1 MRWAPCPQMC
11 EPNKQAMEHTKE
23 KGSNR
28 KSRDASLSRE
38 YATAAGTFAAPAWIL
53 DVPLETVTVIATFL
67 FVGYVSSV
75 LFNRLAGIRRL
86 SHESPKWIGFVQS
99 VVLGTAL
106 GLAGASGHEYFDAVG
121 IGGAALAGLILSL
134 MDTGWRQRWS
144 ERQIYREMLL
154 SGQPET

>member
-1 MRWAPCPQMC
+1 MKDP
-11 EPNKQAMEHTKE
+11 EE
-23 KGSNR
+23 KVNHR
-28 KSRDASLSRE
+28 KSRDASLARD
-38 YATAAGTFAAPAWIL
+38 YAAAAGTFAAPAWIL
-53 DVPLETVTVIATFL
+53 DVPLETVTIIATFL

-75 LFNRLAGIRRL
+75 LFNRLAGNTQVVARIPQVDRLRAIGSSRRCL
-86 SHESPKWIGFVQS
+86 I
-99 VVLGTAL
+99 
-106 GLAGASGHEYFDAVG
+106 GLAGASGHEYFDAIG